1 MWLTLLMIILFIV
14 ILIIF
19 NFNNDPDKDIE
30 ETPKSPIL
38 STPPS
43 SPIPPSTPSPLP
55 SPPATPTPTLLP
67 SPLATPTPTPPLPT
81 PTPTP
86 TPAPT
91 PTPTPIL
98 TPTPSPPP
106 SPNPLGEPMFFPTY
120 VNDIESLTTYLQPF
134 CNSHNRRTYAIPW
147 DCYGRIY
154 CNYFGIRFH
163 QIPCNGP
170 GLEGK
175 YSFVADGCVPEWQSD
190 CPFYP
195 LNIL

>member
-1 MWLTLLMIILFIV
+1 MWLTLLIIILFIV

-19 NFNNDPDKDIE
+19 NFNNDLDKDIE

-55 SPPATPTPTLLP
+55 SPPATPTPT
-67 SPLATPTPTPPLPT
+67 PPL
-81 PTPTP
+81 
-86 TPAPT
+86 PT

-98 TPTPSPPP
+98 TPTPSPPL

-134 CNSHNRRTYAIPW
+134 CNSLNRRTYAIPW

-170 GLEGK
+170 SLEGK